1 LPPSEG
7 QRPLRQAHEGQRFRF
22 LVGAFGDPG
31 HAFPAMALGKALVER
46 GHDVALE
53 TWKNWRE
60 HVEREGMRF
69 LPAPEYHVFPTRE
82 RPLKPYE
89 AVALAVGETRA
100 HIREVEP
107 DVVVNDIL
115 TLAPALAAEAE
126 ETQWATLVPHVYPPP
141 APGLPPYGLGAMPPR
156 SGIGEKVWRRL
167 AGLTEGGLR
176 RGRVELNETR
186 RRVGLPELS
195 HVHGGISRDLCLV
208 GTFPALEYP
217 REWPAHVH
225 VTGPVLWEPPADD
238 VELPAGD
245 EPLVLV
251 APSTSQDPDQTLLHA
266 ALRGLSD
273 LPIRLLTIAARG
285 KLPRVPAAPN
295 VQLVEW
301 LPYSRTIPEADLVIC
316 HGGHGTLAHA
326 LAGGAPVVTVPA
338 AGDMSENGAR
348 AQWAGAGLSLPRR
361 FLSPGTL
368 RLMVR
373 RVLEEP
379 AFGARAREIAAW
391 GREHDGP
398 ATAAA
403 LVERLAASD

>member
-1 LPPSEG
+1 LPRSD
-7 QRPLRQAHEGQRFRF
+7 GQRFRF
-22 LVGAFGDPG
+22 LIGAFGDPG

-69 LPAPEYHVFPTRE
+69 MPAPEYHVFPTRE
-82 RPLKPYE
+82 RPLKPYK
-89 AVALAVGETRA
+89 AVELAVGETRS

-126 ETQWATLVPHVYPPP
+126 GTRWATLVPHVYPPP

-156 SGIGEKVWRRL
+156 RGIGERVWSAL
-167 AGLTEGGLR
+167 ADFTSGGLR
-176 RGRVELNETR
+176 RGRSELNETR
-186 RRVGLPELS
+186 RRVGLPELP
-195 HVHGGISRDLCLV
+195 HVHGGISRELCLV

-217 REWPAHVH
+217 REWPPHVH
-225 VTGPVLWEPPADD
+225 VTGPVLWEPPADE
-238 VELPAGD
+238 VELPVGE

-251 APSTSQDPDQTLLHA
+251 APSTSQDPDQTLLRA
-266 ALRGLSD
+266 ALRGLST
-273 LPIRLLTIAARG
+273 LPIRLLAIAPRG
-285 KLPRVPAAPN
+285 KLARMPSAPN
-295 VQLVEW
+295 VKLVEW
-301 LPYSRTIPEADLVIC
+301 LPYSRTIPKADLVIC

-338 AGDMSENGAR
+338 AGDMSENGTR

-361 FLSPGTL
+361 FLTPGTL

-379 AFGARAREIAAW
+379 SFGARAREIAAW
-391 GREHDGP
+391 GRENNGP
-398 ATAAA
+398 ATASA
-403 LVERLAASD
+403 LVERFAASR

>member
-1 LPPSEG
+1 LPRSE
-7 QRPLRQAHEGQRFRF
+7 RKRFRF
-22 LVGAFGDPG
+22 LIGAFGDPG
-31 HAFPAMALGKALVER
+31 HAFPAMALGKALVDR
-46 GHDVALE
+46 GHDVSLE

-60 HVEREGMRF
+60 HVEREGMNF
-69 LPAPEYHVFPTRE
+69 LPAPEYHTFPTRE

-89 AVALAVGETRA
+89 AVELAVGETRS

-126 ETQWATLVPHVYPPP
+126 ATRWATLVPHVYPPP

-156 SGIGEKVWRRL
+156 RGIGEKVWSAL
-167 AGLTEGGLR
+167 ADFTAGGLR

-186 RRVGLPELS
+186 RRVGLPELP
-195 HVHGGISRDLCLV
+195 HVHGGISRELCLV

-217 REWPAHVH
+217 REWPSHVH
-225 VTGPVLWEPPADD
+225 VTGPVLWEPPADE
-238 VELPAGD
+238 VELPPGD

-266 ALRGLSD
+266 ALRGLSS
-273 LPIRLLTIAARG
+273 LPIRLLAIAPRG
-285 KLPRVPAAPN
+285 KLRQVPSAPN
-295 VQLVEW
+295 VKLVEW
-301 LPYSRTIPEADLVIC
+301 LPYSRTIPKAHLVIC

-338 AGDMSENGAR
+338 AGDMSENGTR

-361 FLSPGTL
+361 FLSPRTL

-391 GREHDGP
+391 GRQNNGP

-403 LVERLAASD
+403 LVERYAASR

>member
-1 LPPSEG
+1 LPRS
-7 QRPLRQAHEGQRFRF
+7 EGQRFRF
-22 LVGAFGDPG
+22 LIGAFGDPG
-31 HAFPAMALGKALVER
+31 HAFPAMALGKALRER
-46 GHDVALE
+46 GHHVALE

-89 AVALAVGETRA
+89 AVALAVGETRS

-115 TLAPALAAEAE
+115 TLAPALAAELE
-126 ETQWATLVPHVYPPP
+126 ETPWATLVPHVYPPP

-156 SGIGEKVWRRL
+156 RGIGEKIWSAL
-167 AGLTEGGLR
+167 ADFTGGGLR

-195 HVHGGISRDLCLV
+195 HVHGGISRKLCLV

-217 REWPAHVH
+217 RDWPPHVH
-225 VTGPVLWEPPADD
+225 VTGPVLWEPPADE

-266 ALRGLSD
+266 ALRGLSS
-273 LPIRLLTIAARG
+273 LPIRLLAIAARG
-285 KLPRVPAAPN
+285 KLPRVPSAPN
-295 VQLVEW
+295 VRLVQW
-301 LPYSRTIPEADLVIC
+301 LPYSRTIPRADVVIC

-338 AGDMSENGAR
+338 AGDMSENGTR
-348 AQWAGAGLSLPRR
+348 AQWAGVGLSLPRR
-361 FLSPGTL
+361 FLNPWTL

-379 AFGARAREIAAW
+379 AFGARARDLAAW
-391 GREHDGP
+391 AREHNGP
-398 ATAAA
+398 STAAA
-403 LVERLAASD
+403 LVERFAASR